1 MLSPMIDER
10 RRFPR
15 VAVESTDLKLVST
28 NQAQAQVKIDRLIDF
43 SLGGLQIE
51 LTSGEQKP
59 KLGSLL
65 DVQLQWPGGEHRFDA
80 SVRHVS
86 ESGERL
92 RVGIEFDDPDLVD
105 KLLGSWFRQV
115 ER

>member
-1 MLSPMIDER
+1 MIEER

-28 NQAQAQVKIDRLIDF
+28 KQAQSKVQIDRLIDF
-43 SLGGLQIE
+43 SLGGLQVE
-51 LTSGEQKP
+51 LLEGELKP
-59 KLGSLL
+59 KIGSLL
-65 DVQLQWPGGEHRFDA
+65 DVELSWPGGEHRFDA
-80 SVRHVS
+80 SVRHVN
-86 ESGERL
+86 EVGDRL
-92 RVGIEFDDPDLVD
+92 RIGIEFDDPELVD